1 MDLTEHLKIKKD
13 VCEYRP
19 HGKSTL
25 VEAVTLI
32 TSAIAYCRRQK
43 IGKLLVDATGLDDV
57 PIPTL
62 VDRFLMVEEW
72 AEVAESLVVGAL
84 VVHEEYIH
92 PQKFGVQVAAEF
104 GLEIDVFTSEA
115 EAMRWL
121 SLARDPRSPVEH
133 IA

>member
-19 HGKSTL
+19 RGKSTL

-43 IGKLLVDATGLDDV
+43 IGKLLVDARGLDDV

-92 PQKFGVQVAAEF
+92 PGNL
-104 GLEIDVFTSEA
+104 GCS
-115 EAMRWL
+115 
-121 SLARDPRSPVEH
+121 SPPNSVWKSTYSRPKPKP
-133 IA
+133 

>member
-1 MDLTEHLKIKKD
+1 MDLSEHLKIKKD

-19 HGKSTL
+19 RGKSTL
-25 VEAVTLI
+25 VETVTLI

-72 AEVAESLVVGAL
+72 AEAAESLVVGAL
-84 VVHEEYIH
+84 VVHEDYIH
-92 PQKFGVQVAAEF
+92 PQKFGVQAAAEF
-104 GLEIDVFTSEA
+104 GLEINVFTSEA
-115 EAMRWL
+115 EAMKWL
-121 SLARDPRSPVEH
+121 SLARDPRSPAKH
-133 IA
+133 TA